1 VIYQIFVILAVFYL
15 TPTGILYK
23 RERVPVAL
31 FSSDD
36 PNRSGHLPW
45 RIISLGNGEY
55 ADIGF
60 YSFHFLGIYFLD
72 GAIRSTLTV
81 PTFF

>member
-1 VIYQIFVILAVFYL
+1 MIAAVFCL
-15 TPTGILYK
+15 TPAGILYK
-23 RERVPVAL
+23 RERIPVAL
-31 FSSDD
+31 FF
-36 PNRSGHLPW
+36 PEELNRSGHLPK

-60 YSFHFLGIYFLD
+60 YSFHFLGVFFLN
-72 GAIRSTLTV
+72 GAARSTLTV